1 MCSVLKYRY
10 VVCVYLVGDMMC
22 ICYMLYSV
30 FVQHV
35 L

>member
-1 MCSVLKYRY
+1 MQCVEYGC
-10 VVCVYLVGDMMC
+10 VACVYLVGDMMC